1 VRAEGREGSFVVHRG
16 EPAARILEA
25 APAASDL
32 LVMATRGLSRVKRT
46 LLGSVAEEVV
56 TRAKGPVLVGRTFP
70 EAA

>member
-1 VRAEGREGSFVVHRG
+1 
-16 EPAARILEA
+16 
-25 APAASDL
+25 
-32 LVMATRGLSRVKRT
+32 MATRGLSRVKRT